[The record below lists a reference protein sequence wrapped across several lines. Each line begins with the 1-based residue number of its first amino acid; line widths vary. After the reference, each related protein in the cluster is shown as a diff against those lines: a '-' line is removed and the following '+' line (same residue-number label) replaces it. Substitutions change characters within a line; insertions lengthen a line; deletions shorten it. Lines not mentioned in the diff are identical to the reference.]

1 MFGDGEVNM
10 SRGYRYHQSNRQPYQ
25 LLDDQWDRYESY
37 IEELT
42 HTVDETTFD
51 PLAVVEFIP
60 WDNEA
65 DLDEQT
71 DRYKRLFLLPHAFRK
86 IQDET
91 LFNFPVPPKQ
101 IEVADPP
108 QLMLEKSAYPPVY
121 FQSLNVGS
129 SEKTLFHEAG
139 RKLGA
144 VLSAFSSNQSTES
157 VSGGTSETEKI
168 NEIYAYEKQRQY
180 RLSLL
185 QEVDALRQKV
195 RSRNQENIE
204 KREQACEE
212 YKLLTKSTS
221 PEAVQK
227 TFEILHRKYPLPNF
241 LRTRLSYHIDQED
254 KVCLIEFEFPDYTN
268 QTLVVGWSTSRGYT
282 DINKPKFA
290 SNTTKKKLVK
300 QCLCS
305 LLLRH
310 AFLASTSNSSLPFTH
325 VAVNAIQTWFDP
337 ATGQQRTG
345 VVGSLFASIQDVS
358 NLDLSKLD
366 PELSVRHLKGLLT
379 PSFDSVNPVRPIYT
393 LDRNDDRLVRGK
405 NIDESLSAD
414 TNLAAIDWEDFEHL
428 VAQILEWEFLKNGV
442 EVRVTR
448 ASRDRGVDAIL
459 FDPDPLR
466 GGKFVVQAKR
476 YTKTVDVSAVRDLY
490 GTVMNEGANRG
501 ILITTAS
508 YGPDSYDFVKDK
520 PISLV
525 DGQNLLLLLQKHGR
539 KYRINLEE
547 ARAQQQSNYK
557 NFLN

>member
-1 MFGDGEVNM
+1 M

-37 IEELT
+37 IKDLA
-42 HTVDETTFD
+42 HTVDEITFD

-60 WDNEA
+60 WDNMA
-65 DLDEQT
+65 DLSKQT
-71 DRYKRLFLLPHAFRK
+71 DRYQRLFILPHAFRK
-86 IQDET
+86 IPDET
-91 LFNFPVPPKQ
+91 LFDFPAPPKQ
-101 IEVADPP
+101 IDVAEPP

-129 SEKTLFHEAG
+129 GEKTLLYEAG
-139 RKLGA
+139 KKLGK
-144 VLSAFSSNQSTES
+144 VLSALSPNQSTES
-157 VSGGTSETEKI
+157 SPSSTSKTAKI

-185 QEVDALRQKV
+185 QEVDVLRQRV
-195 RSRNQENIE
+195 HSRSQETTE
-204 KREQACEE
+204 KL
-212 YKLLTKSTS
+212 KLAYERYISLRGNTS
-221 PEAVQK
+221 PEAAQQN
-227 TFEILHRKYPLPNF
+227 FEILHRKYPLPNF
-241 LRTRLSYHIDQED
+241 LRTRLSYHIDQEN
-254 KVCLIEFEFPDYTN
+254 KVCLIEFDFPDYTN
-268 QTLVVGWSTSRGYT
+268 QLLVIGWSTSRGYIDT
-282 DINKPKFA
+282 DKPKFA
-290 SNTTKKKLVK
+290 SNTAKRKLVR
-300 QCLCS
+300 QTLCS

-310 AFLASTSNSSLPFTH
+310 AFLASTSNSSVPFTH

-345 VVGSLFASIQDVS
+345 VVGSLFATTQDLS

-393 LDRNDDRLVRGK
+393 LDRSDERLVQGK
-405 NIDESLSAD
+405 SIDESLTTD

-428 VAQILEWEFLKNGV
+428 VAQILEWEFSKNGV

-459 FDPDPLR
+459 FDPDPLK

-547 ARAQQQSNYK
+547 ARAQQQSNHK
-557 NFLN
+557 DFRT